1 MYKFY
6 NANSRGNFTNDCVIR
21 AISVAQN
28 RTWDEVYNEL
38 TFLARE
44 QGLLMDDIKFVESY
58 LDKRYKRECH
68 KSKTVGEFMKE
79 CDEGIYL
86 VTMAGHITVII
97 DGVLYDTFDC
107 RDRRMWCAWCVE

>member
-68 KSKTVGEFMKE
+68 KSKTVGEFMEE
-79 CDEGIYL
+79 CDRGIYL
-86 VTMAGHITVII
+86 ITMAGHITVVI
-97 DGVLYDTFDC
+97 DGILYDTFDC
-107 RDRRMWCAWCVE
+107 RDRRMWCTWYIN

>member
-21 AISVAQN
+21 SISVAQN

-44 QGLLMDDIKFVESY
+44 QGLLMDDIKFVEGY
-58 LDKRYKRECH
+58 LDKRYKRACH
-68 KSKTVGEFMKE
+68 KSKTIDKFIRE